1 MHGREQA
8 DERVLKRPDLLES
21 FFTGIS
27 SVNARNTTGLK
38 SLLPG
43 YSSYQAIESRRNDDR
58 MTRQWVVQRID
69 DCKSQLDSLGM
80 RAASTGDFD
89 TIMQIEGFRNELDRA
104 RSRVASAV
112 EGYANWFSSQS
123 VDQHL
128 LKQLG
133 QQDES
138 LVSVVDLISTLIPQ
152 LPKSSEQLEENIQ
165 LLHQRIDRR
174 ALLLQKE

>member
-1 MHGREQA
+1 M
-8 DERVLKRPDLLES
+8 
-21 FFTGIS
+21 
-27 SVNARNTTGLK
+27 NARNTTGLK

-58 MTRQWVVQRID
+58 MTRQWVAQRID
-69 DCKSQLDSLGM
+69 ECKSQLDSLGV
-80 RAASTGDFD
+80 RAAASTGDFD